1 MATAHVYVR
10 VQVTGTNDQVGRI
23 QAFVDAIETTVEEA
37 GGEWRG
43 QANVDF
49 DPEPE
54 PVVEDAPTS
63 PADEEKGEG

>member
-23 QAFVDAIETTVEEA
+23 QAFVDALETTVKEA

-49 DPEPE
+49 DPEPD
-54 PVVEDAPTS
+54 PVVEDAPAT
-63 PADEEKGEG
+63 PAEEEKGEG